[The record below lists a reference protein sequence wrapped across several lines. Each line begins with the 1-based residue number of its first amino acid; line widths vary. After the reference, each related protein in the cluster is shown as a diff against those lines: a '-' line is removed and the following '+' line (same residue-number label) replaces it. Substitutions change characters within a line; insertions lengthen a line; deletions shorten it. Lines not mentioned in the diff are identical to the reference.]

1 MSKKR
6 YCISLI
12 CLLMLCTSIYGVEIV
27 KTTHNFH
34 AMSGDNTQIQYSNDN
49 TVAKTELLTYTCTPG
64 AKFAADQNKTYG
76 NISIFMEGSGVAVTT
91 TQIGNLKKLI
101 INYYYEGSEAYDADE
116 ITISIS
122 TDRQDWNTPDEI
134 IYAKGAVDVVLPTG
148 DYYLQI
154 KRKSKSKNFY
164 INQITYY
171 TEKCACFPYIKPE

>member
-1 MSKKR
+1 MKKMR
-6 YCISLI
+6 HNLFLV
-12 CLLMLCTSIYGVEIV
+12 CLLVLCTTICHAETIT
-27 KTTHNFH
+27 TTHNFH
-34 AMSGDNTQIQYSNDN
+34 AMSGDTTQIQYSEGN

-122 TDRQDWNTPDEI
+122 ADRQDWNTPDEI
-134 IYAKGAVDVVLPTG
+134 IYNKGAVDVVLPTG

-154 KRKSKSKNFY
+154 IRKSKNFY

>member
-6 YCISLI
+6 YYISLI

-34 AMSGDNTQIQYSNDN
+34 AMSGDDTQIQYSNNN
-49 TVAKTELLTYTCTPG
+49 TIAETPLLTYKCTKASFGLYTEVVPH
-64 AKFAADQNKTYG
+64 
-76 NISIFMEGSGVAVTT
+76 SICVLMNESDATVTT
-91 TQIGNLKKLI
+91 TQISNLKKLI

-122 TDRQDWNTPDEI
+122 ADRQDWNTPDEI
-134 IYAKGAVDVVLPTG
+134 IYNKGAVDVVLPTG

-154 KRKSKSKNFY
+154 KRKSKNFY

>member
-1 MSKKR
+1 MKKMR
-6 YCISLI
+6 HNLFLV
-12 CLLMLCTSIYGVEIV
+12 CLLVLCTTICHAETIT
-27 KTTHNFH
+27 TTHNFR
-34 AMSGDNTQIQYSNDN
+34 AMSGDNTQIQYSNN
-49 TVAKTELLTYTCTPG
+49 YMIAETPLLTYTCKN
-64 AKFAADQNKTYG
+64 AKFGLYKEFSPSPICILMNESDAT
-76 NISIFMEGSGVAVTT
+76 VTT
-91 TQIGNLKKLI
+91 TQVGNLKKLI
-101 INYYYEGSEAYDADE
+101 INYYYEGSDAYDADE

-122 TDRQDWNTPDEI
+122 ADRQDWNTPDEI

>member
-6 YCISLI
+6 YYISLI

-34 AMSGDNTQIQYSNDN
+34 AMSGDNTQIQYSNNNN
-49 TVAKTELLTYTCTPG
+49 TIAETPLLTYKCTKASFGLYTEVIPH
-64 AKFAADQNKTYG
+64 
-76 NISIFMEGSGVAVTT
+76 SICILMDESDATVTT
-91 TQIGNLKKLI
+91 TQIDNLKTLI
-101 INYYYEGSEAYDADE
+101 INYYYEGREAYDEDN
-116 ITISIS
+116 IGVLVSLNG
-122 TDRQDWNTPDEI
+122 QVWNAPDEI
-134 IYAKGAVDVVLPTG
+134 IYNKGAINVVLPTG

-154 KRKSKSKNFY
+154 IRKSKNFY